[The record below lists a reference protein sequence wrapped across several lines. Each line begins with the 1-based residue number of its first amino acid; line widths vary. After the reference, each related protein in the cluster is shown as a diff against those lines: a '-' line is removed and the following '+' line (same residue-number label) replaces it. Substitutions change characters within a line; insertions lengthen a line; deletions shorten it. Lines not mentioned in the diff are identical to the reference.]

1 MVPSLKNL
9 VIIGI
14 LSFLF
19 FACRKG
25 HAGIAQ
31 RSYYMGFQNSAP
43 RLDFNLYIQSLNLW
57 SQRADAAMISTEVPW
72 DSLFNGESAENY
84 VAANYKGLTDYYRS
98 KNFKL
103 WVYIDPENGL
113 NRTSDAV
120 ELAALGKSIAQPD
133 AQQIYRRF
141 ALVMD
146 SMLMPDHFG
155 LALETNLIRDAAP
168 DSIYQGIKQAAN
180 AAATDIRNVDKKV
193 KMSISVQVEY
203 AWGKLGGS
211 TYLGV
216 SQDFSDFPFIEEL
229 GLSSY
234 PYFAFSSPQDIPSDY
249 YSKLPEN
256 KNLPVFVSEGGWT
269 SQPITGFSGQPINS
283 SPQTQQ
289 DYIRRQGQL
298 LNQAKAIGAFQLVF
312 TDIDISSLPASVPP
326 SIKYFAYLGLADTN
340 LIPRPALA
348 TWDSLYKIPLRSGN

>member
-141 ALVMD
+141 A
-146 SMLMPDHFG
+146 
-155 LALETNLIRDAAP
+155 
-168 DSIYQGIKQAAN
+168 
-180 AAATDIRNVDKKV
+180 
-193 KMSISVQVEY
+193 
-203 AWGKLGGS
+203 
-211 TYLGV
+211 
-216 SQDFSDFPFIEEL
+216 
-229 GLSSY
+229 
-234 PYFAFSSPQDIPSDY
+234 
-249 YSKLPEN
+249 
-256 KNLPVFVSEGGWT
+256 
-269 SQPITGFSGQPINS
+269 
-283 SPQTQQ
+283 
-289 DYIRRQGQL
+289 
-298 LNQAKAIGAFQLVF
+298 
-312 TDIDISSLPASVPP
+312 
-326 SIKYFAYLGLADTN
+326 
-340 LIPRPALA
+340 
-348 TWDSLYKIPLRSGN
+348 